1 MAFNTADRKKGLLVL
16 NTTKKDNSLF
26 YGTVIADA
34 SGSIKGPEN
43 KIKLQLSGQPTDSS
57 SLYLSTSDSRVTGT
71 ADFIVFRKY
80 GKEMKP
86 ESELRETGALDVELD
101 VAANPFAKV
110 YLILDELT
118 NDIIEGQGYGNIN
131 LKVGTNEK
139 TTINGD
145 FRITK
150 GRYDFNWQSLFKK
163 PFEINNGTV
172 VWNGDPYNAQ
182 INIDARYFVDNVSLL
197 PEFIAGTNCTNER
210 TDIYVVTNL
219 RGTISNPSIKFEFDL
234 PNHPC
239 KNNPITLAAI
249 NRLYDNKDEL
259 NRQVF
264 SLLLL
269 NSFNNSGSSVQGTS
283 ISSSILTSAAGTLSE
298 FLAQQINVGLDIA
311 LRNIPGIKDLKLDP
325 YVTFTPGV
333 ITTVQNSGLQG
344 SGNIGFKKQFLK
356 GKILLKAGG
365 SVFVGTGQ
373 QTTLTTG
380 SNQLTPDVQIDW
392 LLSNDGKL
400 RLSAYYRTIF
410 DIQRRSNRGGI
421 SFSYV
426 VDFDKL

>member
-1 MAFNTADRKKGLLVL
+1 M
-16 NTTKKDNSLF
+16 
-26 YGTVIADA
+26 
-34 SGSIKGPEN
+34 
-43 KIKLQLSGQPTDSS
+43 
-57 SLYLSTSDSRVTGT
+57 
-71 ADFIVFRKY
+71 
-80 GKEMKP
+80 
-86 ESELRETGALDVELD
+86 
-101 VAANPFAKV
+101 
-110 YLILDELT
+110 
-118 NDIIEGQGYGNIN
+118 
-131 LKVGTNEK
+131 
-139 TTINGD
+139 
-145 FRITK
+145 
-150 GRYDFNWQSLFKK
+150 
-163 PFEINNGTV
+163 
-172 VWNGDPYNAQ
+172 
-182 INIDARYFVDNVSLL
+182 L
-197 PEFIAGTNCTNER
+197 PEFIAGTNCGNER
-210 TDIYVVTNL
+210 TDIYVIAKL
-219 RGTISNPSIKFEFDL
+219 KGTISNPAIDFKFEL

-239 KNNPITLAAI
+239 KNNPITRAALE
-249 NRLYDNKDEL
+249 RLYENKDEL

-283 ISSSILTSAAGTLSE
+283 ISSSLLTSAAGTLSE
-298 FLAQQINVGLDIA
+298 FLAQQINIGLDIA
-311 LRNIPGIKDLKLDP
+311 LNNIPGIKDLKLDP

-333 ITTVQNSGLQG
+333 ITTVQNAGLQG

-356 GKILLKAGG
+356 GKIVLKAGG

-373 QTTLTTG
+373 QTTVTTG